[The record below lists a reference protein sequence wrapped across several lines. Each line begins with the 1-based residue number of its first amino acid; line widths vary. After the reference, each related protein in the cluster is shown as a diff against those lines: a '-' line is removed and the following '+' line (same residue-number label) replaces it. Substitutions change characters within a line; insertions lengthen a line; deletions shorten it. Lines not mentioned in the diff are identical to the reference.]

1 MSGTADRS
9 RELRAFAPA
18 LVLLAICALIN
29 YVDRGNLSIA
39 APLLKDELR
48 ISVTQ
53 LGILLSAFFWT
64 YTAMQFVSGWLVDS
78 LDANRMIAL
87 GFLLWSLTTAATGL
101 VRGFTMLLA
110 MRLMLGVGESV
121 MIPACSKILG
131 LHLPEHHR
139 GFANGVLQ
147 GAWSF
152 GPAVGTLGAGLLMA
166 RFGWRPVFIGIG
178 LTSLAWIPAWIKWMP
193 RAGAMARSLIAV
205 PGFADILRQ
214 RSFWGVCAGHFSVNY
229 LAYFMLTLLPF
240 YLVRERHLSMQS
252 MAEVA
257 SAYYAIE
264 GLSAITTGW
273 FSDFFIRR
281 NYTPTLVRK
290 SAMVIGHTIAAIAL
304 AGLRHGHFSLVPV
317 VFGRSRYR
325 LRNRSCR
332 TIRIFPDPR
341 RPACNRKMDGAAK
354 RFRKSLGCRSP
365 CAHRISCGSDRNV
378 SGSTCDRC
386 CGVAGWRSRVGVC
399 GWASRTSELK
409 VRTAHC
415 TRSGLQHLAMQLNA
429 APAVRHLLRAA
440 DASIVGLLSANKK

>member
-1 MSGTADRS
+1 MTGTPNES
-9 RELRAFAPA
+9 RELRSFAPA
-18 LVLLAICALIN
+18 LILLAICALIN

-48 ISVTQ
+48 ISASQ

-64 YTAMQFVSGWLVDS
+64 YTAMQFVSGWMVDS
-78 LDANRMIAL
+78 FDASRVIAA

-121 MIPACSKILG
+121 MIPACSKMLG
-131 LHLPEHHR
+131 FHLPEHHR
-139 GFANGVLQ
+139 GFANSVLQ

-166 RFGWRPVFIGIG
+166 KYGWRSVFIGIG
-178 LTSLAWIPAWIKWMP
+178 LTSLAWLPAWIKWMP
-193 RAGAMARSLIAV
+193 RAGTTVRSLAAA

-229 LAYFMLTLLPF
+229 LAYFMLTWLPF

-252 MAEVA
+252 MARVA

-281 NYTPTLVRK
+281 SYTPTLVRK
-290 SAMVIGHTIAAIAL
+290 SAMAVGHTIAGIAL
-304 AGLRHGHFSLVPV
+304 AVWALTNSQWYLLCLVAIGLG
-317 VFGRSRYR
+317 
-325 LRNRSCR
+325 C
-332 TIRIFPDPR
+332 
-341 RPACNRKMDGAAK
+341 GAARAGPFAFSQTLAGPRATGK
-354 RFRKSLGCRSP
+354 WTGLQNGFANLSGVVVPALTGFLV
-365 CAHRISCGSDRNV
+365 DRTGKFLAPLAIAAAV
-378 SGSTCDRC
+378 L
-386 CGVAGWRSRVGVC
+386 VAGGLAWVFAVGPVEQVSWESES
-399 GWASRTSELK
+399 GEAPVATASF
-409 VRTAHC
+409 
-415 TRSGLQHLAMQLNA
+415 
-429 APAVRHLLRAA
+429 
-440 DASIVGLLSANKK
+440 

>member
-1 MSGTADRS
+1 MRIGTARAIVMTGMPNES

-18 LVLLAICALIN
+18 LILLAICALIN

-48 ISVTQ
+48 ISASQ

-64 YTAMQFVSGWLVDS
+64 YTAMQFVSGWMVDS
-78 LDANRMIAL
+78 FDASRVIAA

-121 MIPACSKILG
+121 MIPACSKMLG
-131 LHLPEHHR
+131 FHLPEHHR

-166 RFGWRPVFIGIG
+166 KYGWRSVFIGIG
-178 LTSLAWIPAWIKWMP
+178 LTSLAWLPAWIKWMP
-193 RAGAMARSLIAV
+193 GAGTTVRSLAAA

-229 LAYFMLTLLPF
+229 LAYFMLTWLPF
-240 YLVRERHLSMQS
+240 YLVRERHVSMQS
-252 MAEVA
+252 MAKIA

-264 GLSAITTGW
+264 GVSAITTGW

-281 NYTPTLVRK
+281 SYTPTLVRK
-290 SAMVIGHTIAAIAL
+290 SAMAVGHTVAGIAL
-304 AGLRHGHFSLVPV
+304 AV
-317 VFGRSRYR
+317 
-325 LRNRSCR
+325 
-332 TIRIFPDPR
+332 
-341 RPACNRKMDGAAK
+341 
-354 RFRKSLGCRSP
+354 
-365 CAHRISCGSDRNV
+365 
-378 SGSTCDRC
+378 
-386 CGVAGWRSRVGVC
+386 
-399 GWASRTSELK
+399 
-409 VRTAHC
+409 
-415 TRSGLQHLAMQLNA
+415 
-429 APAVRHLLRAA
+429 
-440 DASIVGLLSANKK
+440 

>member
-1 MSGTADRS
+1 MSELADKP

-18 LVLLAICALIN
+18 LILLAICALIN

-48 ISVTQ
+48 ISASR

-64 YTAMQFVSGWLVDS
+64 YTAMQFVSGWMVDS
-78 LDANRMIAL
+78 FDANWVIAA
-87 GFLLWSLTTAATGL
+87 GFLLWSLTAAATGL

-131 LHLPEHHR
+131 FHLPEHCR

-166 RFGWRPVFIGIG
+166 RYGWRPVFIGIG
-178 LTSLAWIPAWIKWMP
+178 LISLVWLPAWIKWMP
-193 RAGAMARSLIAV
+193 RGGAMERSLVAA

-214 RSFWGVCAGHFSVNY
+214 RSFWGVCVGHFSVNY
-229 LAYFMLTLLPF
+229 LAYFMLTWLPF

-252 MAEVA
+252 MAKVA

-281 NYTPTLVRK
+281 SYTPTLVRK

-304 AGLRHGHFSLVPV
+304 MGCATATSQWYLLCLVAIGIGCGTARAGPFAFSQTLAGSRATGKWTGLQNGFANLSGVMAPAFTGFLVDRTGKFLAPLAITAAVLMAGAVSWVFAVGRVEQV
-317 VFGRSRYR
+317 VW
-325 LRNRSCR
+325 NAE
-332 TIRIFPDPR
+332 PR
-341 RPACNRKMDGAAK
+341 RAPVAA
-354 RFRKSLGCRSP
+354 S
-365 CAHRISCGSDRNV
+365 
-378 SGSTCDRC
+378 
-386 CGVAGWRSRVGVC
+386 
-399 GWASRTSELK
+399 
-409 VRTAHC
+409 
-415 TRSGLQHLAMQLNA
+415 
-429 APAVRHLLRAA
+429 
-440 DASIVGLLSANKK
+440 SI

>member
-1 MSGTADRS
+1 MSGMPHES
-9 RELRAFAPA
+9 RELGAFAPA

-39 APLLKDELR
+39 APLLKNELR

-64 YTAMQFVSGWLVDS
+64 YTAMQFVSGWLVDT
-78 LDANRMIAL
+78 LDASRVIAV
-87 GFLLWSLTTAATGL
+87 GFLLWSLTSAATGL

-178 LTSLAWIPAWIKWMP
+178 LTSLAWVPAWIKWMP
-193 RAGAMARSLIAV
+193 RAGAMTRSLIAV

-252 MAEVA
+252 MAKVA

-264 GLSAITTGW
+264 GLSAIMAGW
-273 FSDFFIRR
+273 YSDFFIRR

-290 SAMVIGHTIAAIAL
+290 SAMAIGHVIAAIAL
-304 AGLRHGHFSLVPV
+304 AGCAMATSHWYLLCLVAVGIGCGTARAGPFAFSQTLAGRHATGKWTGLQ
-317 VFGRSRYR
+317 
-325 LRNRSCR
+325 N
-332 TIRIFPDPR
+332 
-341 RPACNRKMDGAAK
+341 
-354 RFRKSLGCRSP
+354 
-365 CAHRISCGSDRNV
+365 
-378 SGSTCDRC
+378 
-386 CGVAGWRSRVGVC
+386 GVANLSGVVAPALTGFLVDRTGRFVAPLAIAAAVLLAGGFAWVFVVGPVEQVS
-399 GWASRTSELK
+399 WKSESRTAS
-409 VRTAHC
+409 V
-415 TRSGLQHLAMQLNA
+415 A
-429 APAVRHLLRAA
+429 AP
-440 DASIVGLLSANKK
+440 SI